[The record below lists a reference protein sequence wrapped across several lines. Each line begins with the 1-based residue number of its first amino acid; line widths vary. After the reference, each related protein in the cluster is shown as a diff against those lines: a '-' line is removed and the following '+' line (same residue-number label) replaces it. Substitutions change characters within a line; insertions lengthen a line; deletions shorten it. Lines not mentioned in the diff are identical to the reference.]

1 MYLNLRGFT
10 VAALTAVLFGSLPA
24 ASGQQSV
31 PTAHYV
37 VDPTW
42 PRKPERLTWGQMPGI
57 ALDRHDQVYISNRST
72 PAVQVYRT
80 DGTFVRAW
88 DIKDATGAHFIRVDP
103 EGNIWTADIKSHLV
117 CKHSPEGK
125 VLLTLG
131 EAGRA
136 GTDEKH
142 FDRPTDVVVL
152 PGGDIFITD
161 GYGNRRVIHFDK
173 TGKYINQWGEAGAKP
188 GQFALPHSIVADSR
202 GRLYV
207 ADRENARIQVFDTSG
222 KLLAVWTN
230 VITPWGLYMTD
241 NDELWVCGSSAVKK
255 GATASQTQQGPL
267 ESPSSEWDV
276 LPPPDQVVMKLDLQ
290 GHVLLRVPLV
300 KTPVAQPPSA
310 VAGGGPSPGAGA
322 LQRKAGE
329 LDWVHGIAVDS
340 QGNLYLGDIQGQRA
354 QKFVRKP

>member
-1 MYLNLRGFT
+1 MYLSRSAFT
-10 VAALTAVLFGSLPA
+10 VAALFPILLGSLGATA
-24 ASGQQSV
+24 ASNQQNVSTV
-31 PTAHYV
+31 HYV

-42 PRKPERLTWGQMPGI
+42 PRKPERFTWGQTPGMT
-57 ALDRHDQVYISNRST
+57 LDGQDQVYVSTRSS

-103 EGNIWTADIKSHLV
+103 EGNIWTTDIKSHLV
-117 CKHSPEGK
+117 CKHSPDGR

-131 EAGRA
+131 EAGQS

-152 PGGDIFITD
+152 PTGDIFVSD
-161 GYGNRRVIHFDK
+161 GYGNRRIIHFDK
-173 TGKYINQWGEAGAKP
+173 TGKYINQWGEAGTRP

-230 VITPWGLYMTD
+230 VITPWGLYMTR

-255 GATASQTQQGPL
+255 DAGGSTVQTGPVQ
-267 ESPSSEWDV
+267 SPSSKWAV
-276 LPPPDQVVMKLDLQ
+276 LPPTDQIVMKLSLQ
-290 GHVLLRVPLV
+290 GQVLLRVPLV
-300 KTPVAQPPSA
+300 KTPTPP
-310 VAGGGPSPGAGA
+310 GKP
-322 LQRKAGE
+322 GE

-354 QKFVRKP
+354 QKFVRRP

>member
-1 MYLNLRGFT
+1 MRSNHRGLI
-10 VAALTAVLFGSLPA
+10 VAALLAVLFGGRAATA
-24 ASGQQSV
+24 ASNQQNV
-31 PTAHYV
+31 ATAHYA

-42 PRKPERLTWGQMPGI
+42 PRKPEHLTWGQTPGVT
-57 ALDRHDQVYISNRST
+57 LDDHDQVYVSTRST

-88 DIKDATGAHFIRVDP
+88 DIKDATGAHFIRVDS
-103 EGNIWTADIKSHLV
+103 EGNIWTTDIKSHLV

-125 VLLTLG
+125 VLLSLG

-152 PGGDIFITD
+152 PRGDIFITD

-173 TGKYINQWGEAGAKP
+173 TGKYINQWGEAGTKP
-188 GQFALPHSIVADSR
+188 GQFALPHAIVADTH

-230 VITPWGLYMTD
+230 VITPWGLFMTK
-241 NDELWVCGSSAVKK
+241 NDELWVCGSSALRASGPRE
-255 GATASQTQQGPL
+255 GAADPRVEAVRPAEPQRDARETT
-267 ESPSSEWDV
+267 SEWAV
-276 LPPPDQVVMKLDLQ
+276 LPPPDQVVMKLNLQ
-290 GHVLLRVPLV
+290 GQVLLRVPLS
-300 KTPVAQPPSA
+300 KTPTPP
-310 VAGGGPSPGAGA
+310 G
-322 LQRKAGE
+322 KAGE
-329 LDWVHGIAVDS
+329 LDWVHGLAVDP

-354 QKFVRKP
+354 QKFCSE

>member
-1 MYLNLRGFT
+1 
-10 VAALTAVLFGSLPA
+10 
-24 ASGQQSV
+24 
-31 PTAHYV
+31 
-37 VDPTW
+37 
-42 PRKPERLTWGQMPGI
+42 
-57 ALDRHDQVYISNRST
+57 
-72 PAVQVYRT
+72 
-80 DGTFVRAW
+80 
-88 DIKDATGAHFIRVDP
+88 VDP
-103 EGNIWTADIKSHLV
+103 EGNIWTTDIKSHLA

-152 PGGDIFITD
+152 PAGDIFITD

-188 GQFALPHSIVADSR
+188 GQFALPHSIVADTH

-230 VITPWGLYMTD
+230 IITPWGLYMTKS
-241 NDELWVCGSSAVKK
+241 DELWVCGSSALRASSPGAGAADPRVEAVRPAK
-255 GATASQTQQGPL
+255 GQQEARETAS
-267 ESPSSEWDV
+267 EWAV
-276 LPPPDQVVMKLDLQ
+276 LPPPDQIVMKLSLQ
-290 GHVLLRVPLV
+290 GQVLLRVPLV
-300 KTPVAQPPSA
+300 KTATPP
-310 VAGGGPSPGAGA
+310 G
-322 LQRKAGE
+322 KAGE
-329 LDWVHGIAVDS
+329 LDWVHGLAVDS

>member
-1 MYLNLRGFT
+1 MYSNLRGFT
-10 VAALTAVLFGSLPA
+10 VAALFVVLFGSLPA

-57 ALDRHDQVYISNRST
+57 TLDSHDQVYISTRNS

-117 CKHSPEGK
+117 CKHSPEGR

-131 EAGRA
+131 EAGQA

-152 PGGDIFITD
+152 PKGDIFVSD

-173 TGKYINQWGEAGAKP
+173 TGKYLNQWGEAGTKP

-230 VITPWGLYMTD
+230 VITPWGLYMTR
-241 NDELWVCGSSAVKK
+241 NDELWVCGSSPVKK
-255 GATASQTQQGPL
+255 EGTD
-267 ESPSSEWDV
+267 EWSV
-276 LPPPDQVVMKLDLQ
+276 LPPPDQIVMKLNLQ
-290 GHVLLRVPLV
+290 GQVLLRVPLV
-300 KTPVAQPPSA
+300 KTPTPP
-310 VAGGGPSPGAGA
+310 G
-322 LQRKAGE
+322 KAGE

-340 QGNLYLGDIQGQRA
+340 QSNLYLGDIQGQRA
-354 QKFVRKP
+354 QKFVGRATQ